1 MTSRQKRAL
10 ILSLAAAGAV
20 AGVAGVVSRRR
31 SRPWA
36 QRPAEPKGRIG
47 TLWTDVNGM
56 RIFARVSEEP
66 HPADALPVVL
76 VHGYGVSSSYL
87 VPIAE
92 RLAAEFPVWA
102 PDLPGH
108 GRSDKP
114 EKILRVPELAD
125 ALRAWMD
132 AVGIG
137 RAAFLGNSFGCQIL
151 ADFAAR
157 FPERVDRLIF
167 IGPTADRR
175 SRTLRE
181 HLPPFLRTGPA
192 ERPSLPFLLMF
203 DYLRARPRR
212 MVGELRAMFEDP
224 IEEKL
229 PRIAAPSLVVR
240 GQRDHIVP
248 QSWAEEVAR
257 LLRTGPPQVIPDA
270 GHALNYSAA
279 DELMRII
286 RPFLQRGYSKDAS
299 AASPS

>member
-1 MTSRQKRAL
+1 MTSRKRAV
-10 ILSLAAAGAV
+10 ILSLVAAGAV
-20 AGVAGVVSRRR
+20 VGVAGAVSRRR

-36 QRPAEPKGRIG
+36 SRPAEPKGRIG
-47 TLWTDVNGM
+47 TMWTEVNGM
-56 RIFARVSEEP
+56 RMFARVSEEP

-92 RLAAEFPVWA
+92 RLAVEFPVWA

-114 EKILRVPELAD
+114 ERILRVPELAD

-132 AVGIG
+132 AVGIR

-167 IGPTADRR
+167 ISPTADRR

-181 HLPPFLRTGPA
+181 HLPPFLRTGAA
-192 ERPSLPFLLMF
+192 ERPSLPFLLLV

-229 PRIAAPSLVVR
+229 PRITAPSLVLR

-257 LLRTGPPQVIPDA
+257 LLRAGPPHVIPDA

-279 DELMRII
+279 DELMRVI
-286 RPFLQRGYSKDAS
+286 RPFLQRS
-299 AASPS
+299 AAATSSA